1 MAIDRPS
8 SSETG
13 APMDLSRFLDIKP
26 APAAVFDAL
35 AERACRVRFHVAGP
49 DGDIVRRVTW
59 AEHADEIRQLAAFLI
74 DAGLEP
80 GDRAAILAVNS
91 PAWAA
96 AALAILSAR
105 GVLVPI
111 YPASTPDQVGH
122 VLASSGARTLF
133 ADPDLAGRALGRGG
147 VPPAMERVVLLDD
160 DGYGAARSRGAARLA
175 REPDL
180 VERTRAQAGLDEA
193 ALLFYTSGT
202 TGLPKGVPLT
212 HRNVGVNARDW
223 LRCTGELL
231 HEGAVDV
238 LWLPMSHIFG
248 LGELCLGHTLGFETT
263 LAGPSAVLDILP
275 RVRPSVFMSVPAYWD
290 KLAAPAL
297 RERDPARR
305 RELLEAATGGRLRL
319 CLSGGAGLAREVKE
333 AFHGAGILIV
343 EGYGLTEC
351 SPTLTLNRPG
361 DFRFDSV
368 GKPLPSVEL
377 RLDDDG
383 EILAR
388 GESVFSGYHG
398 DAAATREV
406 FTDDGWFRTGDIG
419 RFTDDGFLQI
429 VDRKKD
435 ILVTAGGKNIPP
447 ANIESRFAGDPLL
460 AHVVVYGDG
469 RRFLVAGVWLA
480 PGAPDAQQ
488 AHAAVA
494 ERVAAVNATLA
505 RHETIKR
512 FRIMDRPLTVADGLL
527 TVSLKIRRRAI
538 YQAFRAE
545 LEALYDDDAGG
556 AP

>member
-1 MAIDRPS
+1 
-8 SSETG
+8 
-13 APMDLSRFLDIKP
+13 MDLSRFLDIRP
-26 APAAVFDAL
+26 APAAVFDSL
-35 AERACRVRFHVAGP
+35 AERADRVRFHVAGP
-49 DGDIVRRVTW
+49 DGEIVRRVTW
-59 AEHADEIRQLAAFLI
+59 GEHADEIRQLAAFLI

-80 GDRAAILAVNS
+80 GDRAAILAGNS
-91 PAWAA
+91 PSWAA
-96 AALAILSAR
+96 AALAIQAAR

-111 YPASTPDQVGH
+111 YPASTPEQVGH
-122 VLASSGARTLF
+122 VLSSSGARMLF
-133 ADPDLAGRALGRGG
+133 ADPDLAARALASGG
-147 VPPAMERVVLLDD
+147 IPTALERVILLDD
-160 DGYGAARSRGAARLA
+160 DGYGAARSRGAARLD
-175 REPDL
+175 REPEL
-180 VERTRAQAGLDEA
+180 VERTRAQAGLDEP

-202 TGLPKGVPLT
+202 TGHPKGVPLT

-223 LRCTGELL
+223 LRCFEEIL
-231 HEGAVDV
+231 HDGAVDV

-248 LGELCLGHTLGFETT
+248 LGELFLGHTLGFETT
-263 LAGPSAVLDILP
+263 LAGPAVVLDLLP
-275 RVRPSVFMSVPAYWD
+275 RVRPTVFMSVPAYWD

-305 RELLEAATGGRLRL
+305 RELLEGATGGRLRL

-333 AFHGAGILIV
+333 AFHAAGILIV

-388 GESVFSGYHG
+388 GENVFAGYHG
-398 DAAATREV
+398 DPAATQDV

-429 VDRKKD
+429 VNRKKD

-447 ANIESRFAGDPLL
+447 ANIESRFAGDPLF

-469 RRFLVAGVWLA
+469 RRYLVAGVWLA
-480 PGAPDAQQ
+480 PGAVDRQRADAV
-488 AHAAVA
+488 VA
-494 ERVAAVNATLA
+494 ERVDAVNASLA

-512 FRIMDRPLTVADGLL
+512 FCIMDRPLTVADGLL
-527 TVSLKIRRRAI
+527 TASLKIRRRAI

-545 LEALYDDDAGG
+545 MEALYDDAGG
-556 AP
+556 TP